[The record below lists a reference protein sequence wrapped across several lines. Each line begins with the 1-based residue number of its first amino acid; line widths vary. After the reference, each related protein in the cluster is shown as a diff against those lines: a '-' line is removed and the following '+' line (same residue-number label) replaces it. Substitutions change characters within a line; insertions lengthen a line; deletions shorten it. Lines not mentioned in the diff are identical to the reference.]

1 MIGEFAAVGA
11 SGLRKWTC
19 RVSLPALL
27 AIACGRAE
35 EQPGEWRL
43 PELPDAVARDFN
55 APLGDGTCS
64 VGSPHWI
71 ERGGVR
77 YTLVLDG
84 GLQSDSRHL
93 SAVVDECGNWLVLYE
108 RTESYFAAEPAEGAS
123 GNEYPS
129 SRLVKVFPNGLFAW
143 ERPVPLA
150 WERPVGKPEGPSA
163 IAHPIRLAVGSPGV
177 AAVMTEVTGSD
188 ESGSSSS
195 RQPFELYLADGTGI
209 QATADLGISSVDTVH
224 EDRDSGG
231 WWLQNGDRD
240 RGVLVRGPSFE
251 PRRDDWLIEEEDL
264 GLPMGVERRRLD
276 GIALADGGRAFM
288 GIAPLH
294 ERPGYQRVEGEDE
307 AQDVSRLY
315 VRRLVPPDAAGSAHL
330 INLLVQDAPHCTAWG
345 SLAAHDDQLFAAYGC
360 EVYDRELPEEEQFS
374 WWFRVVAFNARKL
387 VWEWEAPGGLRI
399 HRVIALPDGEVLV
412 IGARAAE
419 EGSGGILCLYLLDQ
433 TGELSWSRDYGD
445 DPRVPQTWDW
455 SVSHAALTPDGHVLV
470 GATLDGQAAVTGS
483 TRKYWVGEFKWA
495 D

>member
-1 MIGEFAAVGA
+1 
-11 SGLRKWTC
+11 
-19 RVSLPALL
+19 
-27 AIACGRAE
+27 
-35 EQPGEWRL
+35 
-43 PELPDAVARDFN
+43 
-55 APLGDGTCS
+55 
-64 VGSPHWI
+64 
-71 ERGGVR
+71 
-77 YTLVLDG
+77 
-84 GLQSDSRHL
+84 
-93 SAVVDECGNWLVLYE
+93 
-108 RTESYFAAEPAEGAS
+108 
-123 GNEYPS
+123 
-129 SRLVKVFPNGLFAW
+129 
-143 ERPVPLA
+143 
-150 WERPVGKPEGPSA
+150 
-163 IAHPIRLAVGSPGV
+163 
-177 AAVMTEVTGSD
+177 
-188 ESGSSSS
+188 
-195 RQPFELYLADGTGI
+195 
-209 QATADLGISSVDTVH
+209 
-224 EDRDSGG
+224 
-231 WWLQNGDRD
+231 
-240 RGVLVRGPSFE
+240 
-251 PRRDDWLIEEEDL
+251 
-264 GLPMGVERRRLD
+264 
-276 GIALADGGRAFM
+276 M